1 MKRILLTAAILTAAT
16 MSYAQPRYE
25 CHRATGP
32 ILIDGILSEASW
44 QTAPESGQFKDI
56 RGEQWPEQPTMQ
68 TTFKMLYDDTYLYI
82 GGIIRETDIRGS
94 LTEHDS
100 IIYHDNDFEVF
111 IDPYDEGRFYY
122 ELEFNALG
130 TVMDLLMTKPYREDG
145 NYLMNW
151 DCTGLQIKTSYD
163 GTIND
168 SSDTDKA
175 WYIEIAIPLISLDRR
190 SKKLSEQKVWRM
202 NFSRVE
208 WLKKGGPEENW
219 VWAPTGIVDIHI
231 PAKWG
236 YVDFVY

>member
-1 MKRILLTAAILTAAT
+1 MLAAVILPAI
-16 MSYAQPRYE
+16 SFAQPRYE
-25 CHRATGP
+25 CHCAPGL
-32 ILIDGILSEASW
+32 IKIDGVLDEAAW
-44 QTAPESGQFKDI
+44 QAAPESQPFKDI
-56 RGEQWPEQPTMQ
+56 RGADWPEQPTME
-68 TTFKMLYDDTYLYI
+68 TTFKMLYDENNLYI
-82 GGIIRETDIRGS
+82 GGIIRETNITGS
-94 LTEHDS
+94 LTEHDC

-111 IDPYDEGRFYY
+111 IDPYGEGQFYY

-145 NYLMNW
+145 NFLMNW

-163 GTIND
+163 GTLND

-219 VWAPTGIVDIHI
+219 VWSPTGIVDIHL
-231 PAKWG
+231 PDKWG